1 MIKKKVKTIEI
12 QNPHDKLFKETFNN
26 LDVAKDFGSNYL
38 PEAMVQYLDVDTLEP
53 QKDSYIN
60 KALEETFSDLFLKVN
75 INQRAGYVY
84 ILFEHKSYQS
94 EKTGL
99 QLYKYMGEI
108 WDRTSKKKTQRK
120 LPVII
125 PLVIYHGRSS
135 WRLGRSFGESVEGF
149 DLLPEE
155 LKQVV
160 PNFRYMVYDLSTYAD
175 QDIKGV
181 AQLHILFSLFR
192 EIYTKNPKELKQTIF
207 MAMEAL
213 RTLEKEETA
222 LAYLE
227 TLLRYVFS
235 ASDAFT
241 KHDIRDIVKTLEKT
255 YPKGSELMKTIADV
269 LKEEG
274 RELGREEGM
283 VNMLLTILSNKFN
296 LIPDDTLIK
305 IKALDEQSLRRIAVH
320 LDDIQTMDDLNKYL

>member
-1 MIKKKVKTIEI
+1 MKVIQI

-26 LDVAKDFGSNYL
+26 LDVAKDFISNYL

-53 QKDSYIN
+53 QKDSFIN
-60 KALEETFSDLFLKVN
+60 KALEETFSDLLFKVN
-75 INQRAGYVY
+75 INQRTGYVY
-84 ILFEHKSYQS
+84 LLFEHKSYQS

-108 WDRTSKKKTQRK
+108 WDRTSKKQTQKK

-125 PLVIYHGRSS
+125 PLVIYHGRRS

-149 DLLPEE
+149 DHLPEE
-155 LKQVV
+155 LKHVV
-160 PNFRYMVYDLSTYAD
+160 PNFHYIVYDLSTYAD

-181 AQLHILFSLFR
+181 AQIQILFSLLR
-192 EIYTKNPKELKQTIF
+192 DIYTKNPEALKQTIF
-207 MAMEAL
+207 RAMEAL
-213 RTLEKEETA
+213 RALEKEATA
-222 LAYLE
+222 LAYVE

-241 KHDIRDIVKTLEKT
+241 KHDIHDIVKTLETT

-274 RELGREEGM
+274 KEEGREEGM
-283 VNMLLTILSNKFN
+283 VNMLLTILSKKFN
-296 LIPDDTLIK
+296 HIPENVLEKLKTSNEQTLQTI
-305 IKALDEQSLRRIAVH
+305 ALN
-320 LDDIQTMDDLNKYL
+320 LDDIETIKDLDNYL